1 MFRLIV
7 LLLLGMGIAAPS
19 SAADYE
25 INLSALDALETS
37 DADSELPLPVVKKQT
52 VPAQKVLPRK
62 KTAVRVKKSVEP
74 VVKKRSENSV
84 VKTPVPAQEPK
95 KEETPAVREE
105 QKILPVEEP
114 AKTAVAVPA
123 AEAVIEK
130 APAAPEPAAEQND
143 NAEPAD
149 EKAEPAAE
157 NVETGEVRQ
166 NVVPESPK
174 APVSSFDD
182 RTAVL
187 VFDEESAELNAG
199 IVKALTELTGRIET
213 ENPGKI
219 TIEAYNYDDGEG
231 SFSRKRLSL
240 NRAVAV
246 RSWLLGKG
254 CKSFGIKIIN
264 TEDVSLRN
272 NIQVSL

>member
-1 MFRLIV
+1 MFRLVV

-37 DADSELPLPVVKKQT
+37 DADFELPLPVVKKKT
-52 VPAQKVLPRK
+52 AVSVQKKLPPK
-62 KTAVRVKKSVEP
+62 KPAVRVKKSVEP
-74 VVKKRSENSV
+74 VVKTRMV
-84 VKTPVPAQEPK
+84 RKTPAPVQKPK
-95 KEETPAVREE
+95 KEEAPAVTEE
-105 QKILPVEEP
+105 QKTLPAEEP
-114 AKTAVAVPA
+114 VKTDAVVPA
-123 AEAVIEK
+123 AEPVVENV
-130 APAAPEPAAEQND
+130 PAALEQPAAEQND
-143 NAEPAD
+143 N
-149 EKAEPAAE
+149 EKSITEKSAAE
-157 NVETGEVRQ
+157 IVRTDDVRQ

-174 APVSSFDD
+174 TPVSSFDN
-182 RTAVL
+182 REAVL
-187 VFDEESAELNAG
+187 VFDDESSELNAG
-199 IVKALTELTGRIET
+199 IIKALTELTGRIET

-272 NIQVSL
+272 NILVSL

>member
-37 DADSELPLPVVKKQT
+37 DADFELPLPVVKKKT
-52 VPAQKVLPRK
+52 AVSVQKKLPPK
-62 KTAVRVKKSVEP
+62 KPAVRVKKSVEP
-74 VVKKRSENSV
+74 VVKTRSV
-84 VKTPVPAQEPK
+84 RKTPAPVQKPK
-95 KEETPAVREE
+95 KEEAPAVTEE
-105 QKILPVEEP
+105 QKTLPAEEP
-114 AKTAVAVPA
+114 VKTAAVVPA
-123 AEAVIEK
+123 AEPVVENV
-130 APAAPEPAAEQND
+130 PAAVEQPAAEQND
-143 NAEPAD
+143 N
-149 EKAEPAAE
+149 EKSITEKSAAE
-157 NVETGEVRQ
+157 IVRIDDVRQ

-174 APVSSFDD
+174 TPVSSFDN
-182 RTAVL
+182 REAVL
-187 VFDEESAELNAG
+187 VFDDESSELNAG
-199 IVKALTELTGRIET
+199 IIKALTELTGRIET

-272 NIQVSL
+272 NILVSL

>member
-62 KTAVRVKKSVEP
+62 KPAVRVKKSVEP

-95 KEETPAVREE
+95 KEEAPAVREE

-272 NIQVSL
+272 NILVSL

>member
-19 SAADYE
+19 SAADYK

-52 VPAQKVLPRK
+52 VPARKVLPQK
-62 KTAVRVKKSVEP
+62 KPVVRVKKSVEP
-74 VVKKRSENSV
+74 A
-84 VKTPVPAQEPK
+84 VKTRSVRKTSASAQEPK
-95 KEETPAVREE
+95 KEEIPAVTEE
-105 QKILPVEEP
+105 QKTLPVEEP
-114 AKTAVAVPA
+114 AKTATAVPA
-123 AEAVIEK
+123 AETGVENV
-130 APAAPEPAAEQND
+130 PAAAEPAAEQD
-143 NAEPAD
+143 DGAKPAD
-149 EKAEPAAE
+149 EKTEPVVE
-157 NVETGEVRQ
+157 NAETGEVRQ
-166 NVVPESPK
+166 NIVPESPK

-199 IVKALTELTGRIET
+199 IVKALTGLTGRIET

-240 NRAVAV
+240 SRAVAV

>member
-1 MFRLIV
+1 MFRLVV

-37 DADSELPLPVVKKQT
+37 DADFELPLPVVKKKT
-52 VPAQKVLPRK
+52 AVSVQKKLPPK
-62 KTAVRVKKSVEP
+62 KPAVRVKKSVEP
-74 VVKKRSENSV
+74 VVKTRTV
-84 VKTPVPAQEPK
+84 RKTPAPVQKPK
-95 KEETPAVREE
+95 KEEAPAVTEE
-105 QKILPVEEP
+105 QKTLPAEEP
-114 AKTAVAVPA
+114 VKTDAVVPA
-123 AEAVIEK
+123 AEPVVENV
-130 APAAPEPAAEQND
+130 PAALEQPAAEQND
-143 NAEPAD
+143 N
-149 EKAEPAAE
+149 EKSITEKSAAE
-157 NVETGEVRQ
+157 IVRTDDVRQ

-174 APVSSFDD
+174 TPVSSFDN
-182 RTAVL
+182 REAVL
-187 VFDEESAELNAG
+187 VFDDESSELNAG
-199 IVKALTELTGRIET
+199 IIKALTELTGRIET

-272 NIQVSL
+272 NILVSL